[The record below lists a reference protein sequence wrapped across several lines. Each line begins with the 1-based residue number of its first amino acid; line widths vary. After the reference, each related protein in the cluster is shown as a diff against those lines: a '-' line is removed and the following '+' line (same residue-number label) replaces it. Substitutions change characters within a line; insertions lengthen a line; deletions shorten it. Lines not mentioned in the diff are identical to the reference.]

1 MKSERGIMKYKD
13 FIYYPF
19 KKGGFG
25 KGSVIIYHNDDV
37 KIVPGYPS
45 IKRLVLLSKVPEHF
59 PEGVSVEEK
68 MNGYN
73 VRAMIVGGDVAFIT
87 RGGYLCPYTN
97 ARLNT
102 LYGEKVKALL
112 EELPPGSFL
121 AGEVVGVE
129 NPYVRVKYPE
139 APYFDYFIFD
149 IFVKTEDGWRQMPVE
164 ERHEIVKRH
173 GLRSVRLLG
182 TFESSEAPLKIKE
195 IIDRFDKEGREGVVM
210 KDPEYKR
217 SPAKYTGSYT
227 NIGDIREGMRYP
239 FDEGKDYLFPRIV
252 REIFKVYEE
261 GLSDKELERRALEL
275 GMAILKP
282 AVESLKEVAQGETLF
297 ERFVLRF
304 PHEEDLEEYL
314 NYTRSLGV
322 KVIVEEKWEE
332 GEWIVV
338 KAKKFKNTS
347 NVYRSMLKSGQTPL
361 D

>member
-1 MKSERGIMKYKD
+1 MKYRD
-13 FIYYPF
+13 FTYYPL
-19 KKGGFG
+19 KKSNYLGKGG
-25 KGSVIIYHNDDV
+25 VIILHKGDV

-45 IKRLVLLSKVPEHF
+45 IKRIVLLSKLPEHF
-59 PEGVSVEEK
+59 PEGMSAEEK

-73 VRAMIVGGDVAFIT
+73 VRATLVGGDVVFVT

-97 ARLNT
+97 ARLRKV
-102 LYGEKVKALL
+102 YGERIKALL

-121 AGEVVGVE
+121 AGEVVGME

-139 APYFDYFIFD
+139 APDFDYFVFD
-149 IFVKTEDGWRQMPVE
+149 IFVKEGDEWKQMPVD
-164 ERHEIVKRH
+164 ERHEMVKRH

-182 TFESSEAPLKIKE
+182 TFDSQEAPQKVKE
-195 IIDRFDKEGREGVVM
+195 IIDEFDREGREGVVL
-210 KDPEYKR
+210 KDPLYKR
-217 SPAKYTGSYT
+217 PPAKYTGSYT

-239 FDEGKDYLFPRIV
+239 FDEGKSYLFSRIV

-261 GLSDKELERRALEL
+261 GLEGGELEKRALEL
-275 GMAILKP
+275 GLAILEP
-282 AVESLKEVAQGETLF
+282 AVESLKKVARREALF

-304 PHEEDLEEYL
+304 PDEEELKEYL

-322 KVIVEEKWEE
+322 KVIIEDKYVE

-338 KAKKFKNTS
+338 KAKKFKDTT
-347 NVYRSMLKSGQTPL
+347 NVYLSILKSGQTPL